1 MAKTFFILL
10 LTAILI
16 LVYNGCRVDIIE
28 PNNPAGNK
36 NFPVKEGKENY
47 FNIAINAEKLTTEMN
62 FDTYFSSEQNMIS
75 LKVNDKQSGSCTL
88 KIISTENKIL
98 YSSIIEISE
107 INIRQRINQGIPS
120 KVRLTCDNFTGKI
133 KLEINKSNF

>member
-1 MAKTFFILL
+1 MARYIFIVILASFIL
-10 LTAILI
+10 

-36 NFPVKEGKENY
+36 NSPVKEGKENY
-47 FNIAINAEKLTTEMN
+47 FNIAINADRLTTEMN
-62 FDTYFSSEQNMIS
+62 FDTYFSSEQNMIL

-98 YSSIIEISE
+98 YSTIIEISE
-107 INIRQRINQGIPS
+107 INVRQRINQGIPN
-120 KVRLTCDNFTGKI
+120 KVRLICDNFTGKI
-133 KLEINKSNF
+133 KLELNKSNF